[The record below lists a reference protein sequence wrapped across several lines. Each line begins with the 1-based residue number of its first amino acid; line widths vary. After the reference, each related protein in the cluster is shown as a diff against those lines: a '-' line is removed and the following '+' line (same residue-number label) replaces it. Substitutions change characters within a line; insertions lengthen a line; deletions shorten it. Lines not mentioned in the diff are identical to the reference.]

1 MRRRPARCPA
11 NIDTAPFDGS
21 EPVKRRR
28 RRLRTA
34 THPGPPAPARRLKP
48 TLRGNT
54 EGTPPRATAGT
65 RGYSPSGVSLFLPFS
80 PSAEPARANEPEQAR
95 AARDSVEVVHVV
107 INHLRLRAPVPD
119 ATVAAARKG
128 MQLVVDAGAL
138 AARVAKVDE
147 THLIL
152 ILEFSTAE
160 DADRIARE
168 VGGPWMRENIRP
180 LLAGD
185 TERSVAEV
193 IASATA

>member
-1 MRRRPARCPA
+1 M
-11 NIDTAPFDGS
+11 T
-21 EPVKRRR
+21 
-28 RRLRTA
+28 
-34 THPGPPAPARRLKP
+34 
-48 TLRGNT
+48 
-54 EGTPPRATAGT
+54 
-65 RGYSPSGVSLFLPFS
+65 
-80 PSAEPARANEPEQAR
+80 PEQVR
-95 AARDSVEVVHVV
+95 AASDNVDLLHVV
-107 INHLRLRAPVPD
+107 VNHLRLREPVPD
-119 ATVAAARKG
+119 ATVEAARKG

-193 IASATA
+193 IASAEA